1 MIFVVTLFT
10 TLTSND
16 NSNRNIKPYNES
28 DNNNND
34 VTDYYKT
41 TKPPK
46 PNRDSMTSS
55 IPEVIYA
62 FHHAETCG
70 CVYRIMNVF
79 HAEVLKEK
87 KEKEKEIEKEPFK
100 REFYSD
106 DVAFFY

>member
-1 MIFVVTLFT
+1 MIIAIGILNHIMRATIT
-10 TLTSND
+10 TTMSPTI
-16 NSNRNIKPYNES
+16 IKQQNHL
-28 DNNNND
+28 NQI
-34 VTDYYKT
+34 
-41 TKPPK
+41 
-46 PNRDSMTSS
+46 DSMTSS